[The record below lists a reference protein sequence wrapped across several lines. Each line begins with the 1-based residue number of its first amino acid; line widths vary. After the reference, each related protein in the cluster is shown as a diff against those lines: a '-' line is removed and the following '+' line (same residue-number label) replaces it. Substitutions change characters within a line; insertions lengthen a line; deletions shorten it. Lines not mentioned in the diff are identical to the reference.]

1 MNAIAETPTTETP
14 IAESTPR
21 KLGRPDVLDERRRA
35 NVLYFIGLG
44 LSRRMAARQ
53 VRCAHTTIARTAAR
67 DPLFALDLANA
78 ENEVDVESMRRIREA
93 AKEQKNWRA
102 AAWLLERRNPDEF
115 GRRTAHSMSGDHV
128 MELLADVFSYIFP
141 RLPEEEA
148 DGFLRM
154 FNAKL
159 QEVED
164 ELQEADRWRR
174 LAAEDRGVRGRG
186 RMEDL
191 RSPYEHPDWYEPPAV
206 DPAEE
211 ERPEDDAAYAP
222 LPTIRRVMP
231 EKLAPEGLVAEESFN
246 ADGAP
251 GAPACGSWVAATA
264 PEMAVGDLQAANSQ
278 NTVAGGS
285 RLNEPAPAN
294 RLLHHNRL
302 SCQAG
307 AAQDGEAKSLTV
319 NNLRQHLSFAPP
331 PRNGEAVQKSNGK
344 PPEKEES

>member
-1 MNAIAETPTTETP
+1 M
-14 IAESTPR
+14 
-21 KLGRPDVLDERRRA
+21 LDERRRA

-78 ENEVDVESMRRIREA
+78 ENEVDVESMRQIREA

-174 LAAEDRGVRGRG
+174 LAAEDRDVRGRG

-206 DPAEE
+206 DPEVE
-211 ERPEDDAAYAP
+211 ERPEDDAAYVP

-231 EKLAPEGLVAEESFN
+231 EELGLEKSLIEE
-246 ADGAP
+246 P
-251 GAPACGSWVAATA
+251 TAT
-264 PEMAVGDLQAANSQ
+264 EMAVDDLQLADSQ
-278 NTVAGGS
+278 NTAADGS
-285 RLNEPAPAN
+285 GLNKPAPVN

-307 AAQDGEAKSLTV
+307 ACRTTC
-319 NNLRQHLSFAPP
+319 LS
-331 PRNGEAVQKSNGK
+331 R
-344 PPEKEES
+344 

>member
-14 IAESTPR
+14 IAESTAQTRPPR
-21 KLGRPDVLDERRRA
+21 VLDDRRRA

-78 ENEVDVESMRRIREA
+78 ENEVDVESMRQIREA

-191 RSPYEHPDWYEPPAV
+191 RSPYEHPDWYEPTAV
-206 DPAEE
+206 DPETE

-231 EKLAPEGLVAEESFN
+231 EELGLEKSLIEEPS
-246 ADGAP
+246 
-251 GAPACGSWVAATA
+251 ATA
-264 PEMAVGDLQAANSQ
+264 PEMAVDGLPAADSQ

-285 RLNEPAPAN
+285 GLNEPGRTK

-307 AAQDGEAKSLTV
+307 AVQDNAAKSLTV
-319 NNLRQHLSFAPP
+319 NDLRKHLSFAPP
-331 PRNGEAVQKSNGK
+331 PRNGEAVQNSNGK
-344 PPEKEES
+344 PPEKRES